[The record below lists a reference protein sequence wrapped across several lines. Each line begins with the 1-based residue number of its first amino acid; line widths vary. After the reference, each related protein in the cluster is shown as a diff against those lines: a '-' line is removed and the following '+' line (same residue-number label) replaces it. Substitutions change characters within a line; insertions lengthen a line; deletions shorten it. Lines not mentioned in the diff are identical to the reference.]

1 MGVLLV
7 LAIAILSVPVMGQ
20 GISGSGSVDILGK
33 NGGIFETDG
42 SAFRFPELTDTNV
55 DSLTVGNDKALA
67 IGSFWHRGPM
77 AVATNNL
84 EVKKN
89 QDSGACECCSS
100 GDISCQDCC
109 VKVNLEQISIGN
121 RNAMAFGFA
130 AATNNMKI
138 VTNQQ

>member
-7 LAIAILSVPVMGQ
+7 LAMAILSVPVMGQ
-20 GISGSGSVDILGK
+20 GMSGSGSVDILGK

-67 IGSFWHRGPM
+67 IGSFWHRAPM

-84 EVKKN
+84 EIKKN

-100 GDISCQDCC
+100 GDVSCQDCC
-109 VKVNLEQISIGN
+109 IKVNLEQINVGN

-130 AATNNMKI
+130 AATNNVKI

>member
-1 MGVLLV
+1 MGVVLV
-7 LAIAILSVPVMGQ
+7 LAMAILSVPVMGQ
-20 GISGSGSVDILGK
+20 GMSGSGSVDILGK

-67 IGSFWHRGPM
+67 IGSFWRRGPM

-84 EVKKN
+84 EIKKN

-100 GDISCQDCC
+100 GDVSCQDCC
-109 VKVNLEQISIGN
+109 IKVNLEQINVGN

-130 AATNNMKI
+130 AATNNVKI

>member
-1 MGVLLV
+1 M
-7 LAIAILSVPVMGQ
+7 AILSVPVMGQ
-20 GISGSGSVDILGK
+20 GMSGSGSVDILGK

-67 IGSFWHRGPM
+67 IGSFWRRGPM

-84 EVKKN
+84 EIKKN

-100 GDISCQDCC
+100 GDVSCQDCC
-109 VKVNLEQISIGN
+109 IKVNLEQINVGN

-130 AATNNMKI
+130 AATNNVKI

>member
-1 MGVLLV
+1 MV
-7 LAIAILSVPVMGQ
+7 LAMAILSVPVMAQ
-20 GISGSGSVDILGK
+20 GMSGSGSVDILGK

-55 DSLTVGNDKALA
+55 DSLIVGNDKALA
-67 IGSFWHRGPM
+67 FGSIWRRAPM

-84 EVKKN
+84 EIKKN

-100 GDISCQDCC
+100 GDVSCQDCC
-109 VKVNLEQISIGN
+109 TKVNLEQIAVGN

-130 AATNNMKI
+130 AATNNVKI

>member
-1 MGVLLV
+1 MV
-7 LAIAILSVPVMGQ
+7 LAMAMLSVPVMAQ
-20 GISGSGSVDILGK
+20 GISGSGGVDILGT
-33 NGGIFETDG
+33 NGGIFETEG
-42 SAFRFPELTDTNV
+42 SAFRFPEVADTNF

-67 IGSFWHRGPM
+67 FGSIWHRAPM

-84 EVKKN
+84 EIKKN

-100 GDISCQDCC
+100 GDFPCQDCC
-109 VKVNLEQISIGN
+109 LKVNLEQIAVGN

-130 AATNNMKI
+130 AATNNVKI

>member
-7 LAIAILSVPVMGQ
+7 LAMAIISVPVMGQ
-20 GISGSGSVDILGK
+20 GMSGSGSVDILGK

-42 SAFRFPELTDTNV
+42 SAFRFPELTDTNA

-67 IGSFWHRGPM
+67 IGSFWHRGPV

-89 QDSGACECCSS
+89 QDSGACECCSN
-100 GDISCQDCC
+100 GDVSCQDCC
-109 VKVNLEQISIGN
+109 IKVNLEQINVGN

-130 AATNNMKI
+130 AATNNVKI

>member
-1 MGVLLV
+1 MGVVLV
-7 LAIAILSVPVMGQ
+7 LAMAILSVPVMGQ
-20 GISGSGSVDILGK
+20 GMSGSGSVDILGK

-100 GDISCQDCC
+100 GDVSCQDCC
-109 VKVNLEQISIGN
+109 IKVNLEQINVGN

-130 AATNNMKI
+130 AATNNVKI

>member
-7 LAIAILSVPVMGQ
+7 LAMAILSVPVMGQ
-20 GISGSGSVDILGK
+20 GMSGSGSVDILGK
-33 NGGIFETDG
+33 NGGIFETEG
-42 SAFRFPELTDTNV
+42 SAFRFPEVADTNF

-67 IGSFWHRGPM
+67 IGSFWHRAPM

-100 GDISCQDCC
+100 GDVSCQDCC
-109 VKVNLEQISIGN
+109 IKVNLEQINVGN

-130 AATNNMKI
+130 AATNNVKI

>member
-1 MGVLLV
+1 MV
-7 LAIAILSVPVMGQ
+7 LAMAILSVPVMGQ
-20 GISGSGSVDILGK
+20 GMSGSGSVDILGK

-67 IGSFWHRGPM
+67 IGSFWRRGPM

-84 EVKKN
+84 EIKKN

-100 GDISCQDCC
+100 GDVSCQDCC
-109 VKVNLEQISIGN
+109 IKVNLEQINVGN

-130 AATNNMKI
+130 AATNNVKI

>member
-1 MGVLLV
+1 MGVVLV
-7 LAIAILSVPVMGQ
+7 LAMAILSVPVMGQ
-20 GISGSGSVDILGK
+20 GMSGSGSVDILGK

-67 IGSFWHRGPM
+67 IGSFWHRAPM

-84 EVKKN
+84 EIKKN

-100 GDISCQDCC
+100 GDVSCQDCC
-109 VKVNLEQISIGN
+109 IKVNLEQINVGN

-130 AATNNMKI
+130 AATNNVKI

>member
-7 LAIAILSVPVMGQ
+7 LAMAILSVPVMGQ
-20 GISGSGSVDILGK
+20 GMSGSGSVDILGK

-67 IGSFWHRGPM
+67 IGSFWRRGPM

-84 EVKKN
+84 EIKKN

-100 GDISCQDCC
+100 GDVSCQDCC
-109 VKVNLEQISIGN
+109 IKVNLEQINVGN

-130 AATNNMKI
+130 AATNNVKI

>member
-7 LAIAILSVPVMGQ
+7 LAMAILSVPVMGQ
-20 GISGSGSVDILGK
+20 GMSGSGGVDILGK

-67 IGSFWHRGPM
+67 IGSFWHRGPV

-100 GDISCQDCC
+100 GDVSCQDCC
-109 VKVNLEQISIGN
+109 IKVNLEQINVGN

-130 AATNNMKI
+130 AATNNVKI

>member
-7 LAIAILSVPVMGQ
+7 LAMAILSVPVMGQ
-20 GISGSGSVDILGK
+20 GMSGSGSVDILGK

-67 IGSFWHRGPM
+67 IGSFWHRAPM

-84 EVKKN
+84 EIKKN

-100 GDISCQDCC
+100 GDVSCQDCC
-109 VKVNLEQISIGN
+109 IKVNLEQIKVGN

-130 AATNNMKI
+130 AATNNVKI